1 MQKNAF
7 YLHLKEA
14 IQINQQR
21 KPWYRQQTQGKS
33 AAVSRLLIMSE
44 KMSLPIAL
52 YFDWRARKLNQQGIA
67 VVAQDFVPM
76 DDILP
81 PDTPPLYIQQANPAH
96 IKVAQKLVKDFNRQV
111 KTALKNYDFGAACA
125 ATKDVLQQVEQLE
138 HHAQAHFAMLKHL
151 LESVGFA
158 AVNAIEYTQ
167 QSQGASRK
175 LSSQLVS
182 IQLTGLPIA
191 VKVDARAQKI
201 HQLGVGIVVNDVPP
215 IPFLGQWKGNP

>member
-14 IQINQQR
+14 IHINQQR
-21 KPWYRQQTQGKS
+21 KPLYLQQTQGKS

-44 KMSLPIAL
+44 KMSLPIAH

-67 VVAQDFVPM
+67 IVAEDFVPM

-81 PDTPPLYIQQANPAH
+81 PDTSPLYPQCAAPTH
-96 IKVAQKLVKDFNRQV
+96 IKAAQQLVKSFNRQV
-111 KTALKNYDFGAACA
+111 KTVLNSYDFGAACA
-125 ATKDVLQQVEQLE
+125 TIEDALQQIEQIE
-138 HHAQAHFAMLKHL
+138 HNAQAHFAMLKHL
-151 LESVGFA
+151 LESIGFA
-158 AVNAIEYTQ
+158 AVNAIEYAHA
-167 QSQGASRK
+167 SQGASRR
-175 LSSQLVS
+175 LSRQLVK

-191 VKVDARAQKI
+191 IKVDAQAQKI

-215 IPFLGQWKGNP
+215 IPFLERWKQKF